1 MSLEQ
6 LVHKVE
12 GELFDLGKRL
22 WGDESAPQS
31 EETDGPGTDLEQAY
45 DALNRCRCPR
55 QLVRSVAAAV
65 ELQQAYDALSR
76 CRAAATET
84 RRRIAANE
92 VKAALLASQV
102 ETCLQTGDRDAAW
115 QLALELDQVRQYL
128 VADRGELPY
137 LEKACS
143 NQRRHIA
150 QVERRLGEVQA
161 RVGHS

>member
-6 LVHKVE
+6 QFHKVE
-12 GELFDLGKRL
+12 SDLYDLAKRL
-22 WGDESAPQS
+22 WDGDPAGRL
-31 EETDGPGTDLEQAY
+31 EEVDRLST
-45 DALNRCRCPR
+45 
-55 QLVRSVAAAV
+55 
-65 ELQQAYDALSR
+65 ELQEAYDALSR

-128 VADRGELPY
+128 TADRAELPY
-137 LEKACS
+137 LEKACG
-143 NQRRHIA
+143 NQQKHIA
-150 QVERRLGEVQA
+150 RVEHRLGEVQA
-161 RVGHS
+161 RLNPS